1 MWRASDHV
9 SGRLLKMATEQPSV
23 LVLTLYSGEA
33 EYQRSCASLAS
44 QSFAAWEHRVFEH
57 LTNAEAH
64 ARLYETVMT
73 ESGKFRLFLKLD
85 ADMVLA
91 DDKVLADLVQV
102 FDQRPALD
110 HLVVAVTDWMT
121 DSRIIG
127 AHLFSNRVTWRRH
140 AETLYVDPDPEFPG
154 DKLMVEAPPR
164 DLIHHAD
171 DPSAFQAF
179 HFGGHRALQACQTYR
194 GLRDARPH
202 NALVQ
207 WQYLDQV
214 WRHFD
219 RTDDRRLGLA
229 ILAADMV
236 FRRELPAT
244 VNEYSDPALRAAFES
259 ADELD
264 VREIRERLGAR
275 WGTDDDRRRTWSRA
289 LGPAKRCLVAARRVR
304 DAGATVVKTVLRR
317 TPNPVTI
324 GDRSGRAASLAS
336 SGRLTPKS
344 GIDGSFE

>member
-1 MWRASDHV
+1 MWRTSDHV
-9 SGRLLKMATEQPSV
+9 GGQPPKMKMEQPSV

-44 QSFAAWEHRVFEH
+44 QSFTAWEHRVFEH
-57 LTNAEAH
+57 LTNTEAH

-73 ESGKFRLFLKLD
+73 ESGNFSLFFKLD

-91 DDKVLADLVQV
+91 DNKVLADLVEV
-102 FDQRPALD
+102 FNQRPSLD

-121 DSRIIG
+121 ESPIIG
-127 AHLFSNRVTWRRH
+127 AHLFSDRVRWCRH
-140 AETLYVDPDPEFPG
+140 SETLYVDPDPEFPG
-154 DKLMVEAPPR
+154 DKLVVEGPPR

-171 DPSAFQAF
+171 DPSSFQAF
-179 HFGGHRALQACQTYR
+179 HFGAHRALQACQTYR
-194 GLRDARPH
+194 GLRDARPY

-219 RTDDRRLGLA
+219 RTDDPRLGLA

-244 VNEYSDPALRAAFES
+244 VNEYSDPTLCAAFES
-259 ADELD
+259 AEGLD
-264 VREIRERLGAR
+264 SGQIRERLCAR
-275 WGTDDDRRRTWSRA
+275 WGTDNDRRRSWSHA

-304 DAGATVVKTVLRR
+304 DAGTTVVKTVLRR
-317 TPNPVTI
+317 TPTPVII
-324 GDRSGRAASLAS
+324 GDRS
-336 SGRLTPKS
+336 
-344 GIDGSFE
+344 